1 LIYYNFDTYHEI
13 IFRLHKMRSRKTKT
27 MYTKYCVNRRMHV
40 LKKTFAFGNAKNFI
54 LTYFLIYDIYDIKLK
69 LLIDFFVFIPL
80 FNIFLKYHIR
90 QKQFSFFNNV
100 ETRTKTLFF
109 FDNYKRQEDVP
120 ISVKIGV
127 LIIFLYHLLYIFSVL
142 YTADMI
148 IELKSQTE
156 PINNISNLLTVN
168 FTYTTTKI

>member
-1 LIYYNFDTYHEI
+1 
-13 IFRLHKMRSRKTKT
+13 
-27 MYTKYCVNRRMHV
+27 
-40 LKKTFAFGNAKNFI
+40 
-54 LTYFLIYDIYDIKLK
+54 
-69 LLIDFFVFIPL
+69 VFIPL
-80 FNIFLKYHIR
+80 FNIFLKYHIQ
-90 QKQFSFFNNV
+90 QKQFSFFNNI

-156 PINNISNLLTVN
+156 PINNISNLLTIN